1 MKHESR
7 YWQSLR
13 GLNNGV
19 DEQKAKEFMDG
30 VTDDFSMSAMSVMSR
45 KKFLALLSASAAVAA
60 AGCTG
65 YHDRGQIVPYTRKP
79 AEVTPGVS
87 NFYASTCAGCAQSCG
102 ILVKTREGRPI
113 KVDGNPDH
121 PVNLGKTCAKGQGEI
136 LQLYDPARLRAPKGG
151 PKGDATWAS
160 ADEEIVARLDA
171 AAKSAK
177 EIAVIT
183 HAVHSPTAAKLLRE
197 FQSRFPGTNVYS
209 YDLFNNDA
217 QLRAWELAYGPGG
230 PPSIRWENA
239 AVVVALESDFLGTEG
254 NTVEQIARFSRAR
267 DIMKSDAFNRLY
279 AIEGTMSPTGA
290 NADYRHRVR
299 PEHQA
304 ALVAGLI
311 HELGTNRGLFTVPA
325 PIESLVAAHSL
336 ESFARL
342 SGLTLK
348 NLDRIAEDLERH
360 RGQSMVVAGQS
371 LPVDVHLLVNFLNDA
386 LGNDALYEEPSIS
399 LSAYTPQAEWEAL
412 VERMRRGAVGAVI
425 HLKSNPAYHLPGPIG
440 YADALKNVGLSI
452 SLVESE
458 DETSALST
466 YVLPVNHAFESW
478 GDFQVRAGVASFQ
491 QPLIAPL
498 YDTRQAEAV
507 LLSWIRGKGSYK
519 VDLYHQYLMQR
530 WEKDVYPT
538 LPVAAPFPEFWNS
551 ALHDGV
557 AALPHARA
565 QKPAFRTE
573 CLKSVSLQAA
583 SGFAIALTESSFV
596 GDGRYANNGW
606 MQELPHPVSKI
617 VWDNY
622 AALSKASADELG
634 VKDNDRIT
642 VSTGISSVELP
653 VFVQPG
659 QADGVV
665 SVSLGYGRTHAGPI
679 GSGVGVSLQALL
691 PASTVAG
698 ARIVTGA
705 VVTKGHGTYELAST
719 QEHYPLDDTLLKDIH
734 LRREIIREGTVEEY
748 RENPRFLHEHAGEG
762 ESSITSNV
770 EYNGVKW
777 AMAIDLNKCV
787 GCNACVAG
795 CNVENNIPV
804 VGREQVARGR
814 EMHWLRIDRYFAG
827 PVDDP
832 ELSHQP
838 MLCQHCDNAPCE
850 NVCPVVATTHSADG
864 LNQMTYNRCVGTK
877 YCSNN
882 CPYKVR
888 RFNFLNWRSELADSY
903 YEQESVSL
911 MHNPE
916 VTVRSRGVME
926 KCTFCVQRIME
937 SRQHAAEAGAPFTGA
952 DVRTACQEACPAT
965 AIVFG
970 NANDPESEIARYRK
984 HDAGYHVLG
993 ELNVKPNVTYVAKL
1007 RNIHPE
1013 TKA

>member
-30 VTDDFSMSAMSVMSR
+30 VTDDFSMSEMSVMSR

-87 NFYASTCAGCAQSCG
+87 NFYASTCTGCAQSCG

-121 PVNLGKTCAKGQGEI
+121 PVNRGKSCAKGQGEI

-151 PKGDATWAS
+151 AKGDATWAS
-160 ADEEIVARLDA
+160 AEEDILGRLDA
-171 AAKSAK
+171 VSKSGR
-177 EIAVIT
+177 EIAIIS
-183 HAVHSPTAAKLLRE
+183 HAVHSPTTEKLLRE
-197 FQSRFPGTNVYS
+197 FQAHFPGTKTYT
-209 YDLFNNDA
+209 YDLFHNDA
-217 QLRAWELAYGPGG
+217 QRRAWELAYGSGG
-230 PPSIRWENA
+230 PPSIRWEKA

-254 NTVEQIARFSRAR
+254 NTVEQIARFSSAR
-267 DIMKSDAFNRLY
+267 DIMKGDTFNRLY
-279 AIEGTMSPTGA
+279 SVEGTMSLTGA
-290 NADYRHRVR
+290 NADYRYRVR
-299 PEHQA
+299 PEHQG

-311 HELGTNRGLFTVPA
+311 HELGVNRGLFKVPA
-325 PIESLVAAHSL
+325 SLEGLVAANSL

-348 NLDRIAEDLERH
+348 NLDRLAADLEKN
-360 RGQSMVVAGQS
+360 RGQSLVVAGAA

-386 LGNDALYEEPSIS
+386 LGNDALYEEASVS
-399 LSAYTPQAEWEAL
+399 HSSYTNASEWSAL
-412 VERMRRGAVGAVI
+412 LDRMRQGGVGAVI
-425 HLKSNPAYHLPGPIG
+425 HLKANPAYHLPGTLG
-440 YADALKNVGLSI
+440 YSEALKKVGLSI
-452 SLVESE
+452 SLTESE
-458 DETSALST
+458 NETSALCT
-466 YVLPVNHAFESW
+466 YVLPVHHAFESW
-478 GDFQVRAGVASFQ
+478 GDFHVRTGVVSFQ

-507 LLSWIRGKGSYK
+507 LLSWMRGKGSYRENT
-519 VDLYHQYLMQR
+519 YHQYLMAR
-530 WEKDVYPT
+530 WEREVYPS
-538 LPVAAPFPEFWNS
+538 LSVAAAFPDFWNS

-557 AALPHARA
+557 VTLPNPPGR
-565 QKPAFRTE
+565 KNAFRVDS
-573 CLKSVSLQAA
+573 LKTVSLTTAA
-583 SGFAIALTESSFV
+583 GFALVLTESHFV

-622 AALSKASADELG
+622 AAISKSSADELG
-634 VKDNDRIT
+634 VKDNDMIS
-642 VSTGISSVELP
+642 VSTGIGAVELP

-659 QADGVV
+659 QADGLI
-665 SVSLGYGRTHAGPI
+665 SVSLGYGRTLAGPI
-679 GSGVGVSLQALL
+679 GTHVGVSLQPLL
-691 PASTVAG
+691 PAATVAG
-698 ARIVTGA
+698 SRVVTGA
-705 VVTKGHGTYELAST
+705 VVAKGHGTYALAST
-719 QEHYPLDDTLLKDIH
+719 QEHYPLDNTLLKDIH
-734 LRREIIREGTVEEY
+734 LRREIIREGTLEEY
-748 RENPRFLHEHAGEG
+748 KKNPRFLHEKEGEG

-804 VGREQVARGR
+804 VGREQVAKGR

-827 PVDDP
+827 SVEDP

-850 NVCPVVATTHSADG
+850 NVCPVVATTHSPDG

-888 RFNFLNWRSELADSY
+888 RFNFFNWRSELADSY

-937 SRQHAAEAGAPFTGA
+937 SRQHAAEAGTPFTGT

-984 HDAGYHVLG
+984 HDTGYHVLG